1 MNISALSYGFFSSPL
16 AAGLIVTA
24 CGSVMGILAVLIRI
38 AMRFAVMDADIKG
51 LREDIRNLAD
61 DKDVLRWST
70 IRVDPT
76 GRWRKRG

>member
-1 MNISALSYGFFSSPL
+1 MNISALSYGFFGSPL

-51 LREDIRNLAD
+51 LREDIKNLAD